1 MASNPMCPASM
12 WEVWGAL
19 NPLPS
24 EQPPVPT
31 AACRLP
37 IVQGPCQ
44 KLVMRWAFDA
54 AQGKCITFS
63 YGGCK
68 GNGNQFYSE
77 KECKE
82 YCGAPPLAGTPTL
95 PAPCP
100 HRTALCRGSRG
111 SSLHHLLSC
120 SGLGLGVLGLPGM
133 GTGLSWIRDG
143 SWDGSVLDLDGFRMG
158 LSWVQGKSGMGLSW
172 VRDGSGMVL
181 CCAWDG
187 SVLGRGL

>member
-1 MASNPMCPASM
+1 M
-12 WEVWGAL
+12 WEVWVAL

-24 EQPPVPT
+24 EQPPVPA

-44 KLVMRWAFDA
+44 KPVTRWAFDA

-100 HRTALCRGSRG
+100 HRT
-111 SSLHHLLSC
+111 
-120 SGLGLGVLGLPGM
+120 VP
-133 GTGLSWIRDG
+133 
-143 SWDGSVLDLDGFRMG
+143 
-158 LSWVQGKSGMGLSW
+158 
-172 VRDGSGMVL
+172 
-181 CCAWDG
+181 
-187 SVLGRGL
+187 GRGVSASVKLTRVEDELPAPSTWAPQEGAGSCRQHRRCLQK

>member
-1 MASNPMCPASM
+1 MASNPTCPAST

-19 NPLPS
+19 KPLPS
-24 EQPPVPT
+24 EQPPVPS

-44 KLVMRWAFDA
+44 KPVTRWAFDA
-54 AQGKCITFS
+54 TQGKCITFS

-95 PAPCP
+95 TAPCP
-100 HRTALCRGSRG
+100 QSCLHRVTLCRGSQG
-111 SSLHHLLSC
+111 SSLCHLLSC
-120 SGLGLGVLGLPGM
+120 SGLGLSVLGLPGA
-133 GTGLSWIRDG
+133 GTGLSWIWVDSGWVYPGFWISLGCSG
-143 SWDGSVLDLDGFRMG
+143 SRM
-158 LSWVQGKSGMGLSW
+158 
-172 VRDGSGMVL
+172 
-181 CCAWDG
+181 A
-187 SVLGRGL
+187 LG